1 MAKHSEQTL
10 SELNFDLD
18 LNKKGRGTYDD
29 GEFVFKRGDEPYKG
43 SAGKLRL
50 KSRKGGDAVIAK
62 LFPI

>member
-29 GEFVFKRGDEPYKG
+29 GEFVFKRGDEPYKS

-50 KSRKGGDAVIAK
+50 KSR
-62 LFPI
+62 